1 MLHSQESFEDML
13 RGRKFD
19 RWTLWNIGVWRSGS
33 TLDGQSM
40 LTIARSIPSV
50 GSFWNK
56 GHMDIGPGNAE
67 LTVTDTVQPEPTTQ

>member
-1 MLHSQESFEDML
+1 MLRSQESFEDML

-56 GHMDIGPGNAE
+56 GHMNIGDAE
-67 LTVTDTVQPEPTTQ
+67 LKVTDTVQSEPTTQ